1 MTAQDPEQ
9 NREQERAFARARR
22 RLVEEL
28 RFQGIS
34 DERVLKAI
42 WETPRHEFVL
52 EEYKPYAY
60 ENRPLP
66 IEDGQTI
73 SQPYIV
79 AYMLEKLELKPAD
92 KVLEIGTGSG
102 WQTALLAKLAAEV
115 YTVERSAIL
124 LEKAKRRLTA
134 MGYRNVHFK
143 LGNGTLGWPEHAPY
157 HAIIGSGS
165 VPRVPPSLKS
175 QLADGGRLVIPV
187 GERHFQK
194 IVLVRRCGGEY
205 VEQKLVD
212 CSFLPLIG
220 AEGWPGPEPEPDGEG
235 EAAGE

>member
-1 MTAQDPEQ
+1 MTAQDSEQ
-9 NREQERAFARARR
+9 NREEERAFARARQ

-52 EEYKPYAY
+52 EEYKLYAY

-124 LEKAKRRLTA
+124 LEKAKQRLTA
-134 MGYRNVHFK
+134 MGYQNVHFK

-157 HAIIGSGS
+157 NAIIGSGS
-165 VPRVPPSLKS
+165 VPRVPPSLKA

-194 IVLVRRCGGEY
+194 IVLVRRCGSDY
-205 VEQKLVD
+205 IEQKLVD

-220 AEGWPGPEPEPDGEG
+220 AEGWPGPEPEGE
-235 EAAGE
+235 EEEAGE

>member
-1 MTAQDPEQ
+1 MASIAMAETDNGPQD
-9 NREQERAFARARR
+9 RERVFARARE

-28 RFQGIS
+28 RFQGIR
-34 DERVLKAI
+34 DERVLEVIHKV
-42 WETPRHEFVL
+42 PRHEFVL

-79 AYMLEKLELKPAD
+79 AYMLERLELKPED
-92 KVLEIGTGSG
+92 EVLEIGTGSG

-115 YTVERSAIL
+115 YTVERSAVL
-124 LEKAKRRLTA
+124 LEKAKRRLRA
-134 MGYRNVHFK
+134 MGYQNVCFK

-157 HAIIGSGS
+157 DAIIGSGS
-165 VPRVPPSLKS
+165 VPRVPPSLKA
-175 QLADGGRLVIPV
+175 QLADGGRLVLPV

-194 IVLVRRCGGEY
+194 IVLVRRHGDEY
-205 VEQKLVD
+205 IEHKFVD

-220 AEGWPGPEPEPDGEG
+220 AEGWPETEPEE